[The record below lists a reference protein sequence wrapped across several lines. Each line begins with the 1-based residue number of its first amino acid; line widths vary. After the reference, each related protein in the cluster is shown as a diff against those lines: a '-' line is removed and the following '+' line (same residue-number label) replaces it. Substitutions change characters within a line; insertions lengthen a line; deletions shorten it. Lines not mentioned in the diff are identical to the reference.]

1 LSKIFRSE
9 EVVKI
14 AEAVMIPDC
23 VVRVDP
29 HELPEST
36 LIGMNEDAGEYEGG
50 YTEDDTVIDE
60 DDGHASDEESAA
72 DRAQASY
79 ESEYEKLQIERDAII
94 KQAQMEAAQII
105 ENANA
110 EAAQILD
117 DAAEQAKAVMA
128 SAMEDGYAEGVR
140 AKQEEI
146 EDCLLQLNQLVAELK
161 INQEEYFDEY
171 ADELRLTALEVAEK
185 VLAQKLEVDESVIIP
200 LARSAVKTLREVNW
214 IKVEISDKMRN
225 VAAEL
230 ERVISEAKPNQR
242 IEVEV
247 RRDAPEGT
255 CVVSTAEGVIVASVL
270 QQLQNI
276 REYFEHYKDS
286 DENVSETRSF

>member
-1 LSKIFRSE
+1 
-9 EVVKI
+9 
-14 AEAVMIPDC
+14 M
-23 VVRVDP
+23 
-29 HELPEST
+29 
-36 LIGMNEDAGEYEGG
+36 
-50 YTEDDTVIDE
+50 
-60 DDGHASDEESAA
+60 
-72 DRAQASY
+72 
-79 ESEYEKLQIERDAII
+79 
-94 KQAQMEAAQII
+94 
-105 ENANA
+105 
-110 EAAQILD
+110 
-117 DAAEQAKAVMA
+117 
-128 SAMEDGYAEGVR
+128 
-140 AKQEEI
+140 
-146 EDCLLQLNQLVAELK
+146 
-161 INQEEYFDEY
+161 
-171 ADELRLTALEVAEK
+171 AEK